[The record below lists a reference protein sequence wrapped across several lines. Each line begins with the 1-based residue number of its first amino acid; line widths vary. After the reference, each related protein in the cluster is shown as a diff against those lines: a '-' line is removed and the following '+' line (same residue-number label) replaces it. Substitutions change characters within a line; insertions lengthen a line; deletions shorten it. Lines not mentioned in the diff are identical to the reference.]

1 MIRKYIIPLV
11 AVAGVLFAIWTA
23 LQSARPVAPAKPIA
37 EPARSPYST
46 KISGSGIVEASTRN
60 IAIGAHVSGIVT
72 QVFVKVGSKVKA
84 GDPLFTLDDRKQLAD
99 LALQETFLAESQ
111 SRLKRLQEA
120 PRQEELPRAYATV
133 KEAEANLEDLR
144 FQLKIVEGIADKR
157 AISVEELNRRK
168 YAAQAAEARLARA
181 RADLKLLEAG
191 SWREDI
197 EVAKAE
203 VARTEAGVKAARVE
217 IERLTVRAPMAGEIL
232 QINIRPGEFAQS
244 GAPAQ
249 PLLLLGNL
257 DKMHV
262 RVDIDEND
270 AWRFKPEAPAMAFIR
285 GQPKFKT
292 DLTFEYVESYVIPK
306 RSLTGDS
313 TERVDTRVMQVIYSF
328 KRGQLPIY
336 PGQQMDVF
344 IEDLTQRPAQ
354 PPASTSPPAEGK
366 KP

>member
-1 MIRKYIIPLV
+1 MIRKYVIPLV

-23 LQSARPVAPAKPIA
+23 LQSAKPVAPAKPIA

-84 GDPLFTLDDRKQLAD
+84 GDPLFTLDDRRLQAELNVREA
-99 LALQETFLAESQ
+99 ALREAET
-111 SRLKRLQEA
+111 RLKRLQEA
-120 PRQEELPRAYATV
+120 PRKEELPPAYAKV

-144 FQLKIVEGIADKR
+144 TQLKLVESIKDKR
-157 AISVEELNRRK
+157 AISTEEVNKRR
-168 YAAQAAEARLARA
+168 YALEAGEARLTRA
-181 RADLKLLEAG
+181 RADLQLLEAG
-191 SWREDI
+191 SWKEDI
-197 EVAKAE
+197 EVARVDAAKAASE
-203 VARTEAGVKAARVE
+203 IKAARVA
-217 IERLTVRAPMAGEIL
+217 IDLLTVRAPIPGEIL

-244 GAPAQ
+244 GTLTQ

-257 DKMHV
+257 DKLHV

-313 TERVDTRVMQVIYSF
+313 TERVDTRVMQVIFSF

-344 IEDLTQRPAQ
+344 IEDLNQPLAQ

>member
-11 AVAGVLFAIWTA
+11 AIAGVLFAAWTA
-23 LQSARPVAPAKPIA
+23 LQSARPIVPAKPIA

-60 IAIGAHVSGIVT
+60 ISIGSHVSGIVT
-72 QVFVKVGSKVKA
+72 RVFVKVGSKVRP
-84 GDPLFTLDDRKQLAD
+84 GDPLFALDDRRQQAELKVREA
-99 LALQETFLAESQ
+99 ALREAET
-111 SRLKRLQEA
+111 RLRRLQEA
-120 PRQEELPRAYATV
+120 PRKEELPPAYAKV

-144 FQLKIVEGIADKR
+144 TQLKLVESIKDKR
-157 AISVEELNRRK
+157 AVSTEEVNKRR
-168 YAAQAAEARLARA
+168 YALEAGEARLARA
-181 RADLKLLEAG
+181 RADLQLLEAG
-191 SWREDI
+191 SWKEDI
-197 EVAKAE
+197 EVAKVD
-203 VARTEAGVKAARVE
+203 VAKTKSEIEAARVA
-217 IERLTVRAPMAGEIL
+217 IDLLTVHAPIPGEIL
-232 QINIRPGEFAQS
+232 QLNIRPGEYAQS

-257 DKMHV
+257 EKLHV

-270 AWRFKPEAPAMAFIR
+270 AWRFKAEAPAMAFIR

-292 DLTFEYVESYVIPK
+292 DLTFEYVESYVVPK

-328 KRGQLPIY
+328 QRGQLPIY

-344 IEDLTQRPAQ
+344 VEDLAPRPAS
-354 PPASTSPPAEGK
+354 PPAPANPPAEGK
-366 KP
+366 RP

>member
-1 MIRKYIIPLV
+1 M
-11 AVAGVLFAIWTA
+11 
-23 LQSARPVAPAKPIA
+23 
-37 EPARSPYST
+37 
-46 KISGSGIVEASTRN
+46 
-60 IAIGAHVSGIVT
+60 
-72 QVFVKVGSKVKA
+72 
-84 GDPLFTLDDRKQLAD
+84 
-99 LALQETFLAESQ
+99 
-111 SRLKRLQEA
+111 
-120 PRQEELPRAYATV
+120 
-133 KEAEANLEDLR
+133 
-144 FQLKIVEGIADKR
+144 EGITDKR
-157 AISVEELNRRK
+157 AISVEEVNRRR
-168 YAAQAAEARLARA
+168 YAVQAAEARLARA

-191 SWREDI
+191 SWKEDI
-197 EVAKAE
+197 EVARADVAKAE
-203 VARTEAGVKAARVE
+203 AEVRASRVE

-244 GAPAQ
+244 GVPAQ

-257 DKMHV
+257 DKLHV

-328 KRGQLPIY
+328 KRGALPIY

-344 IEDLTQRPAQ
+344 IEDLAPRPAP
-354 PPASTSPPAEGK
+354 PPASANPPAEGK